1 MDHNP
6 TENRSQQFY
15 FLRVKV
21 KGLLLDITDEKK
33 KALQSK
39 LGSYEPP
46 HREIQC
52 AKILKPGLETT
63 THVADLLHFF
73 FLSV

>member
-1 MDHNP
+1 M
-6 TENRSQQFY
+6 
-15 FLRVKV
+15 
-21 KGLLLDITDEKK
+21 DITDEKK